1 MSDENEKQFSVELDA
16 ETYHKLLAFCEGR
29 DVCLEI
35 YSLLCWAEKS
45 LLCWDESEP
54 VIPAAAKTAGRY
66 YDTDKPRTKLS
77 VEEWRSIRQ
86 SGTFPT
92 ETEGR

>member
-1 MSDENEKQFSVELDA
+1 MNEEIEKQFSVELDA

-54 VIPAAAKTAGRY
+54 VTPAAAKTAGGY

-77 VEEWRSIRQ
+77 VEEWRLLKQ
-86 SGTFPT
+86 SGTSPA
-92 ETEGR
+92 

>member
-1 MSDENEKQFSVELDA
+1 MDEEKQFSVELDA
-16 ETYHKLLAFCEGR
+16 ETYQKLLAFCEGR
-29 DVCLEI
+29 DVCLEL

-45 LLCWDESEP
+45 LLRWDEEKP
-54 VIPAAAKTAGRY
+54 VIPAAAKTTGRY

-77 VEEWRSIRQ
+77 VEKWRLFRQ

-92 ETEGR
+92 ETEDW